1 MSSQKRKGDTFEREL
16 ATYFNETADI
26 STAYRAPLSGGGKV
40 SSDGGADLIGVPDLF
55 VEAKRVER
63 LNFMDA
69 IRQAERN
76 SQETNSPETPIVIN
90 RRNRMTTEDSICFL
104 RLKDFMKYYNAYL
117 KLTGRQ
123 KSKTSVN
130 SESNWMNKEKT
141 YGNIN

>member
-1 MSSQKRKGDTFEREL
+1 M
-16 ATYFNETADI
+16 
-26 STAYRAPLSGGGKV
+26 
-40 SSDGGADLIGVPDLF
+40 PDLF

-90 RRNRMTTEDSICFL
+90 RRNRMTTEESICFL

-117 KLTGRQ
+117 QLTGRQ
-123 KSKTSVN
+123 KSKNSVA
-130 SESNWMNKEKT
+130 
-141 YGNIN
+141 

>member
-1 MSSQKRKGDTFEREL
+1 MSKQKRKGDTFEREL
-16 ATYFNETADI
+16 ATYFNETADMN
-26 STAYRAPLSGGGKV
+26 TAYRAPLSGGGKV
-40 SSDGGADLIGVPDLF
+40 NSHGGADLIGVPDLF

-90 RRNRMTTEDSICFL
+90 RRNRMTTEESICFL

-117 KLTGRQ
+117 QLTGRQ
-123 KSKTSVN
+123 KSKNSVA
-130 SESNWMNKEKT
+130 
-141 YGNIN
+141 

>member
-40 SSDGGADLIGVPDLF
+40 SSHGGADLIGVPDLF